1 MSDKTHSETTKK
13 MWSMMKDIGFAMM
26 TTEDGDNLRARPM
39 VAAQKD
45 FDGSLWFYTRA
56 SSHKVDEVK
65 GDQRVGVTYANPS
78 KQDYVSLS
86 GKARLVRDK
95 AAITEHWQ
103 ESMRTWFP
111 KGTDD
116 PDIALLRVEVTE
128 AEYWDAPS
136 STMVH
141 AYGYVKAVLTGEPPH
156 PGGNEKISFA

>member
-26 TTEDGDNLRARPM
+26 TTEDGDSLRARPM
-39 VAAQKD
+39 VAAQKE

-56 SSHKVDEVK
+56 SSHKVDEVQ

-103 ESMRTWFP
+103 EAMRTWFP
-111 KGTDD
+111 KGIDD
-116 PDIALLRVEVTE
+116 PDIALLRVDITA
-128 AEYWDAPS
+128 AEYWDAPN

-141 AYGYVKAVLTGEPPH
+141 AYGYVKAVVTGEPPH
-156 PGGNEKISFA
+156 PGGNEKLSFA

>member
-1 MSDKTHSETTKK
+1 MSDKTHSEATKK

-39 VAAQKD
+39 VAAQKE

-56 SSHKVDEVK
+56 SSHKVDEVQ
-65 GDQRVGVTYANPS
+65 GDQRVGVTYADPS

-116 PDIALLRVEVTE
+116 PDIALLRVEITE
-128 AEYWDAPS
+128 AEYWDAPN

-141 AYGYVKAVLTGEPPH
+141 AYGYVKSVLTGSPPN
-156 PGGNEKISFA
+156 PGGNEKINFA

>member
-39 VAAQKD
+39 VAAQKE
-45 FDGSLWFYTRA
+45 FDGSLWFYTRV
-56 SSHKVDEVK
+56 SSHKVDEVQ
-65 GDQRVGVTYANPS
+65 GDQRVGVTYAEPS
-78 KQDYVSLS
+78 KQEYVSLS

-103 ESMRTWFP
+103 ESMRTWFH

-116 PDIALLRVEVTE
+116 PDIALLRVEITE
-128 AEYWDAPS
+128 AEYWDAPNS
-136 STMVH
+136 KMIH
-141 AYGYVKAVLTGEPPH
+141 AYGYVKAVLTGSPPN

>member
-1 MSDKTHSETTKK
+1 MSDKTHSEATKK

-39 VAAQKD
+39 VAAQKE